1 MTIPVV
7 PVALP
12 SNSYRTDIAR
22 IGVIDRIGVMLTDRT
37 EFPWH
42 AAAGPE
48 QFDTMTGTTF
58 GANAFRRFLAEADG
72 LNAFNSLPPFLYK
85 RLNSILFNPCNP
97 NIIYFSILA
106 FTHICCQADLTGLR
120 NRHRHW
126 HTSCLVSLGFFFLM
140 K

>member
-58 GANAFRRFLAEADG
+58 GANAFRRFFAQTDV
-72 LNAFNSLPPFLYK
+72 LNTFDPFLGVGASFGC
-85 RLNSILFNPCNP
+85 LHF
-97 NIIYFSILA
+97 FSPVK
-106 FTHICCQADLTGLR
+106 C
-120 NRHRHW
+120 
-126 HTSCLVSLGFFFLM
+126 
-140 K
+140 